1 MSPPRCPPR
10 AAIPRLA
17 VVLAG
22 SLAAT
27 LACRAEV
34 APERPTHLVETGAI
48 ERIVIATG
56 TIEPAVE
63 VEVRPRIAGIVERIH
78 VDEGEIVEK
87 GQLLVEIERELLAS
101 QVREAKAA
109 LDASDVELRFA
120 KIALDRV
127 KELHDTKTASDQVH
141 DDAVA
146 RYEQARAARARAK
159 AAVDTLQTQLS
170 YATLASSLRGRILE
184 VHVEEGDAV
193 SPVTSVTGGTLLL
206 SIAGDE
212 TLHLDGLVDENEI
225 ARVALDQRARIRTE
239 AYGERI
245 FEGRVREIA
254 PMGQR
259 VQNVTYF
266 EVEVEVVDPDAP
278 LLRPRMSADAEIVT
292 ETVEGAVIV
301 PETALRYRGDEILV
315 DLAGGDDGAEASG
328 GDRDEAGRVV
338 EIGIIDG
345 DRVQV
350 LSGVAAGDR
359 VLLQ

>member
-1 MSPPRCPPR
+1 VT
-10 AAIPRLA
+10 RLA
-17 VVLAG
+17 LGLVT
-22 SLAAT
+22 AT
-27 LACRAEV
+27 LGCRSEV
-34 APERPTHLVETGAI
+34 APERPSHVVERGPI
-48 ERIVIATG
+48 ERVVIATG

-78 VDEGEIVEK
+78 VDEGQLVEK
-87 GQLLVEIERELLAS
+87 GQILVEIERDLLAS
-101 QVREAKAA
+101 RVREAQAA
-109 LDASDVELRFA
+109 LDATDVELRFA

-127 KELHDTKTASDQVH
+127 RELHDTKTASDQAH
-141 DDAVA
+141 DDALA
-146 RYEQARAARARAK
+146 RYEQARADRARAA
-159 AAVDTLQTQLS
+159 AAVDTLATQLS
-170 YATLASSLRGRILE
+170 YATIASSLRGRVLE
-184 VHVEEGDAV
+184 VYVEEGDAV
-193 SPVTSVTGGTLLL
+193 SPVTSVTGGTLLV

-239 AYGERI
+239 AYGDRV

-266 EVEVEVVDPDAP
+266 EVEVEVVDPDAA

-292 ETVEGAVIV
+292 ETVEDAVLV
-301 PETALRYRGDEILV
+301 PETALRYRGDEIRV
-315 DLAGGDDGAEASG
+315 DLATDEGAREGAVDD
-328 GDRDEAGRVV
+328 DTGRVI

-350 LSGVAAGDR
+350 LSGVEPGER
-359 VLLQ
+359 IWLQ